1 MRSRMSGDAGEPVF
15 RFNPLGESGVCR
27 GEEAL
32 DAKNVQ
38 TAVTDCS

>member
-1 MRSRMSGDAGEPVF
+1 MSGYAGELVF

-27 GEEAL
+27 GEEVV

-38 TAVTDCS
+38 SAVTDCS